1 MIDWKRV
8 EELRTEIGNDG
19 FAEVAEMF
27 LEEAEA
33 TVQTL
38 VSGPAPDEVEGQLH
52 FLTGSALNLGLC
64 ELAAIC
70 QSGERKAALGRASE
84 VDTAAVAA
92 IYRVSREALLDG
104 LLLGRFATET
114 AA

>member
-1 MIDWKRV
+1 MKPKIADECPRLARLGPSIVNGVEIIVRFGCSGGRAAMIDWKRV

-38 VSGPAPDEVEGQLH
+38 VSGP
-52 FLTGSALNLGLC
+52 
-64 ELAAIC
+64 
-70 QSGERKAALGRASE
+70 RRMRWKASC
-84 VDTAAVAA
+84 T
-92 IYRVSREALLDG
+92 S
-104 LLLGRFATET
+104 
-114 AA
+114 